1 MAAQGT
7 SREPAA
13 LQTLPS
19 KGCNQSP
26 SPWPQN
32 SCSAQLLHGSHI
44 AELLHFHTLAGP
56 YVLPELH
63 QYQPMSLATSATLQE
78 LCIRAAP
85 TPLLRFRIW
94 EESCLG
100 PNQAAASTAAC
111 QLDSLCMAV
120 TAVKGHSICC
130 SLSWA
135 AEAPATLYMAA
146 QRGLGRMPLLPRTR
160 QQASEFA
167 AAAAAGAK
175 ASQPMRS
182 ACTTMFHKDNDST
195 SRPAALLHGQ
205 LPPSGLQVDSLRS

>member
-7 SREPAA
+7 SRELAA
-13 LQTLPS
+13 LQTLSS

-94 EESCLG
+94 EDSCLG
-100 PNQAAASTAAC
+100 PHQAVAC

-120 TAVKGHSICC
+120 TAVKGRSACC
-130 SLSWA
+130 SVSWA

-146 QRGLGRMPLLPRTR
+146 QRGLGRMPLLTITR

-167 AAAAAGAK
+167 AAAAGAK
-175 ASQPMRS
+175 ASQPMSS
-182 ACTTMFHKDNDST
+182 ACTTMFHKDNDSA
-195 SRPAALLHGQ
+195 SPAALLRGQ
-205 LPPSGLQVDSLRS
+205 LPPSGLQVESLRS